1 MALTLR
7 CAALSPLVVMEAAL
21 GEDKAELTVTVTCAV
36 IALIRLHWHAGQYRQ
51 VVVEV
56 ALGGDGY
63 RVVRQCELD
72 FNLSGGDSGLAAI
85 RFQLG
90 PHGGTFGAQG
100 HVGVSHLL
108 ELE

>member
-1 MALTLR
+1 MALTSR

-21 GEDKAELTVTVTCAV
+21 GEDESELTVTITCTV
-36 IALIRLHWHAGQYRQ
+36 KGLNRLHLPAGQYRQ

-85 RFQLG
+85 RFHLG
-90 PHGGTFGAQG
+90 PQGGTFGARVVLG
-100 HVGVSHLL
+100 FSHRL
-108 ELE
+108 EI